1 MCCAGVQV
9 GILFAERMDAQ
20 GGVEVVVKDV
30 YADAPA
36 AASGWWLFVSP
47 LFVSVSRLCERVC

>member
-9 GILFAERMDAQ
+9 GILFAERLDAQ
-20 GGVEVVVKDV
+20 GGIEVVVKDV

-47 LFVSVSRLCERVC
+47 LFVSPIV